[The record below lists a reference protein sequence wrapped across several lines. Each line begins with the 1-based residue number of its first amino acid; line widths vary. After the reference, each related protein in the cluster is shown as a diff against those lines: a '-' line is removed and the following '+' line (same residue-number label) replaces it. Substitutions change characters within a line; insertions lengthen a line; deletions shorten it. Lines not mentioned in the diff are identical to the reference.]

1 MASIMIHLQTAHRLL
16 QPGGLLFQRVRDPGQ
31 YYLGVTAPDSVNL
44 DSFASKEIRWA
55 AHLRAKTPKE
65 WYQNIEEFYQKRR
78 KKADPDFLLGYI
90 FHNIT
95 DAAFD
100 ETLHNPIWA
109 AAGRAYGSAMSVK
122 DAGWEVSFRYD
133 MSQREADWWKEVRP
147 ALAGARCRDF
157 HTISGEQ
164 MGRHRDHLLTDY
176 WDRPCQEPPKVITR
190 EMVWLLAD
198 YTEGPLAKILK

>member
-1 MASIMIHLQTAHRLL
+1 MLYNIPIFVGVNMEAETVGRLAEITNIVGVKDEAGVNPT
-16 QPGGLLFQRVRDPGQ
+16 QVTDF
-31 YYLGVTAPDSVNL
+31 YLAT
-44 DSFASKEIRWA
+44 
-55 AHLRAKTPKE
+55 
-65 WYQNIEEFYQKRR
+65 

-109 AAGRAYGSAMSVK
+109 AAGRAYGSAMSVN
-122 DAGWEVSFRYD
+122 DAGWEESFRYD
-133 MSQREADWWKEVRP
+133 MSQREADWWKEIWP

-176 WDRPCQEPPKVITR
+176 WDRPCQEPP
-190 EMVWLLAD
+190 
-198 YTEGPLAKILK
+198 